1 LVQPIGRG
9 LHAVANA
16 PIFSYHDT
24 FFGLG
29 IVGCPMH
36 SLAEGSRG
44 TAAVAIRILG
54 GEKPSDIKIPASGFA
69 TPKFDWREN
78 AALEHQRAPPAARR
92 SETVA

>member
-1 LVQPIGRG
+1 
-9 LHAVANA
+9 
-16 PIFSYHDT
+16 
-24 FFGLG
+24 
-29 IVGCPMH
+29 MH